1 MRLVPLLLAL
11 LLLPGCGFHLRGA
24 VQLPPDKRAVALQG
38 LSLDHPFARDL
49 AMFLALVEGRLTA
62 DPAQAGSVI
71 VVHGIDQRRRVVSL
85 DEHGKA
91 IEFELIYQV
100 RFEARTPDGKP
111 LLPPQRITLRRIYL
125 NTQLQAIGKAEEESL
140 IREEM
145 RREAARTLLRR
156 LQRALEHAD

>member
-1 MRLVPLLLAL
+1 MRLMPLLIVLLLA
-11 LLLPGCGFHLRGA
+11 GCGFHLRGA
-24 VQLPPDKRAVALQG
+24 VELPPDKRVVALQG
-38 LSLDHPFARDL
+38 IGLDHPFARDL
-49 AMFLALVEGRLTA
+49 AMFLALVEGRLTG
-62 DPAQAGSVI
+62 DPSQAGSV
-71 VVHGIDQRRRVVSL
+71 VVIHGIDQRRRVVSL

-91 IEFELIYQV
+91 IEFELIYKV
-100 RFEARTPDGKP
+100 RFEARTADGKP
-111 LLPPQRITLRRIYL
+111 LLPLQTITLRRIYL